1 MKVPFPKKHH
11 IHSPDTI
18 HEDVPG
24 LESSDE
30 GEEGP
35 EDRCKTCNAPF
46 GGALRVQYG
55 YEGIQDLV
63 LQMVANAVQPL
74 NRKRKVGDGYD
85 EGVYGTC
92 GIQQDAEDGQDKRTT
107 PRSLKLE
114 EQNGMEAT
122 PAVTGSSGNGLN
134 GEDDQDPLTRGGSID
149 VPSSDSTENSNSNTD
164 TGSHLNMPFNA
175 PSAKNK
181 QERDEGSGVPIGVVV
196 SIVAGA
202 MLLLSGTAFV
212 MYRELGASHWKFGH
226 YGSRNRQEREDSE
239 VSEGQKPTKAVKLK
253 IKSIDI

>member
-1 MKVPFPKKHH
+1 M
-11 IHSPDTI
+11 
-18 HEDVPG
+18 PG

-46 GGALRVQYG
+46 GGSLRVQYG
-55 YEGIQDLV
+55 HKGIQDLV

-74 NRKRKVGDGYD
+74 NRKRKVGHGYD
-85 EGVYGTC
+85 EGVRRTC
-92 GIQQDAEDGQDKRTT
+92 GIDEDAEYAKEKSTT

-114 EQNGMEAT
+114 EQNTMEAT

-134 GEDDQDPLTRGGSID
+134 GQGDQDPLARGGSID
-149 VPSSDSTENSNSNTD
+149 VPSSDTTEHDDSNTD
-164 TGSHLNMPFNA
+164 TGSHANMPFNA
-175 PSAKNK
+175 PPAKN
-181 QERDEGSGVPIGVVV
+181 EHETEEGSGIPTGVVV
-196 SIVAGA
+196 SIIAGA
-202 MLLLSGTAFV
+202 MLLLSGIAFV
-212 MYRELGASHWKFGH
+212 MYREWGASHWKFGH
-226 YGSRNRQEREDSE
+226 YGSRHKHEREDSE